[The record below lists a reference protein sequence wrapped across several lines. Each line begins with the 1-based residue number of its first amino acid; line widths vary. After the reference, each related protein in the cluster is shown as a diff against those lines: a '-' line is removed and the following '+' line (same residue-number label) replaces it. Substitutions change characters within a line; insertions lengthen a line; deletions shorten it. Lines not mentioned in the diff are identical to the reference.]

1 MRTHKDL
8 QVRQKAIDL
17 AKRVYAL
24 TSHFPRRE
32 AYGLAAQMRKT
43 AVSIPGK
50 PGRRVSQGP
59 GSVFGARYPA
69 LGVDPVPGPRCQIA
83 GTRHLVPGTRRN
95 ARLML
100 RKTRTRGMHTG
111 SCIHFL
117 LTIH

>member
-8 QVRQKAIDL
+8 QVWQKAIDL
-17 AKRVYAL
+17 AKRVYAV

-69 LGVDPVPGPRCQIA
+69 LCVDPVLGPRCQ
-83 GTRHLVPGTRRN
+83 V
-95 ARLML
+95 L
-100 RKTRTRGMHTG
+100 RKLELGTWHLPSKNPHVGHARKFNSSPT
-111 SCIHFL
+111 
-117 LTIH
+117 

>member
-43 AVSIPGK
+43 AVRK
-50 PGRRVSQGP
+50 P
-59 GSVFGARYPA
+59 ARSKP
-69 LGVDPVPGPRCQIA
+69 
-83 GTRHLVPGTRRN
+83 
-95 ARLML
+95 
-100 RKTRTRGMHTG
+100 
-111 SCIHFL
+111 
-117 LTIH
+117 